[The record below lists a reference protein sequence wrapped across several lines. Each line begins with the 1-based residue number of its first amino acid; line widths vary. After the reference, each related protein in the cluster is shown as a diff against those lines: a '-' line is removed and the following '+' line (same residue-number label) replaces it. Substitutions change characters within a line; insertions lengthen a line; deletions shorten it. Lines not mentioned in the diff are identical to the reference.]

1 MSVTLAAYV
10 LPGTDTAEDVLHR
23 VSEAGGPPWLDDVAI
38 IRRSHTGRVFVHSTW
53 AETHHT
59 DKGEVSW
66 GAMTGAVVRALT
78 GPGGALAGLLAG
90 GSTKGI
96 AAALELSSTDPAFD
110 ALTNQLTLETSALLL
125 VGESVPSFVETF
137 AADDGTM
144 IYTEIAEHLA
154 DQIHASLHPA

>member
-10 LPGTDTAEDVLHR
+10 FPGTDTAEDILHR
-23 VSEAGGPPWLDDVAI
+23 LGEAAGPPWLDDVAI

-66 GAMTGAVVRALT
+66 GAMTGRVVRALT

-90 GSTKGI
+90 GSAKGI
-96 AAALELSSTDPAFD
+96 TAALSLGSTDPGFD
-110 ALTNQLTLETSALLL
+110 TLAAQLTLETSALLL
-125 VGESVPSFVETF
+125 VGESVPSFVETL
-137 AADDGTM
+137 AAKNGTLV
-144 IYTEIAEHLA
+144 YAEVTEHLA
-154 DQIHASLHPA
+154 EQIHASLHPA